1 LIVFR
6 IYRGVADHFPIRVSE
21 WVMVWPAM
29 GMWAAL
35 QAMPDMFSVSPS
47 YEYLARWASEQ
58 SWAWIIMAC
67 GMVRLAALTINGT
80 FKGFAFSPHIRA
92 VASIV
97 GVAIWSQISLG
108 FLMAFLTGGGALS
121 GVIGWSTMV
130 LLEIMNTYRSW
141 SDVGKNA
148 ARR

>member
-1 LIVFR
+1 MIIFR
-6 IYRGVADHFPIRVSE
+6 IYRGVADHFPVRVTE
-21 WVMVWPAM
+21 WVMLWPAI
-29 GMWAAL
+29 GMWAVF
-35 QAMPDMFSVSPS
+35 QVMPDMFTLSPS
-47 YEYLARWASEQ
+47 YSTLARWATEQ
-58 SWAWIIMAC
+58 TWSMVFSGC
-67 GMVRLAALTINGT
+67 GLIRMAALTINGT

-92 VASIV
+92 VASVV
-97 GVAIWSQISLG
+97 GAAIWSQVSLG
-108 FLMAFLTGGGALS
+108 FLLAAVTGEGALS